1 MSVYSH
7 ATVLNSKFDNNC
19 ACDNSAGSGFSAG
32 VVSVDVDSTFIAEN
46 CTFSNNIGGMGGA
59 IGVINGS
66 KVVSQ

>member
-19 ACDNSAGSGFSAG
+19 ACDNRAGSGFSAG